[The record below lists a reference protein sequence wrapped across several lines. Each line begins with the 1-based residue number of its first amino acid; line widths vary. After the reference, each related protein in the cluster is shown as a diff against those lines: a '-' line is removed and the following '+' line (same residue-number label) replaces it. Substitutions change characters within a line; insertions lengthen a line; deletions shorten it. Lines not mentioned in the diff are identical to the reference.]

1 MENASK
7 ALIMAGSVLIAI
19 IIIALLYSF
28 ITTLSTMQQEED
40 LLLLAEQTEK
50 FNREYEA
57 FQKKLLR
64 GTDVVTVINKAMAN
78 NKKYDDQETVYDI
91 NIKFKLKTA
100 ISKITVEY
108 KDGEVSKS
116 KDVVEFEEGTVYS
129 LIDNSQPD
137 RINAKIKDLMS
148 NGTQEYKLENY
159 SGAGDLS
166 YKKIYME
173 FTVFKRKI
181 FKCTKIGYN
190 NETGRVNLLE
200 FEEIQ
205 ATGGELEGY
214 I

>member
-7 ALIMAGSVLIAI
+7 ALIMAGSVLIAL

-28 ITTLSTMQQEED
+28 ITTLSTMQEEED
-40 LLLLAEQTEK
+40 LLLLAEQIEK

-57 FQKKLLR
+57 FQKNLLR
-64 GTDVVTVINKAMAN
+64 GTDVITVINKAISN
-78 NKKYDDQETVYDI
+78 NKKYDDQEAVYDI
-91 NIKFKLKTA
+91 DVKFKLKTA
-100 ISKITVEY
+100 ISRITVEY
-108 KDGEVSKS
+108 DDGEVIKS

-129 LIDNSQPD
+129 LIDNAQPD
-137 RINAKIKDLMS
+137 RINAQIKDLMS

-159 SGAGDLS
+159 NGEGDLN

-181 FKCTKIGYN
+181 FKCTKIGYS
-190 NETGRVNLLE
+190 NETGRVNLLV